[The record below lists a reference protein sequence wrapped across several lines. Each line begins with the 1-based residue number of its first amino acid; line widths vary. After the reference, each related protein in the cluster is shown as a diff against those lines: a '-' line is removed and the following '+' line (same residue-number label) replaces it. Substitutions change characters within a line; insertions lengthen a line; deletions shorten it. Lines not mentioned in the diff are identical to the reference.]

1 MRYVGFG
8 IVVGSVVYVLGN
20 HFLGWFDD
28 YLFGFD
34 STIVCAVAFVLGG
47 VIIFA
52 TPKTGP

>member
-8 IVVGSVVYVLGN
+8 MVVGAVVYVLGN

-28 YLFGFD
+28 YLFGYD

-52 TPKTGP
+52 TPKMGP